1 MAKLKTNKSVRGR
14 IKISKSGKM
23 LRLPSG
29 HGHFRGKK
37 SGKFRRR
44 VRKFVEVSKADE
56 KALRKY
62 LPYSKR

>member
-1 MAKLKTNKSVRGR
+1 MPKLKTNKSVTGR
-14 IKISKSGKM
+14 IKVTKTGKL

-44 VRKFVEVSKADE
+44 VRKYVEVSKADA
-56 KALRKY
+56 KAIRRMM
-62 LPYSKR
+62 PYK

>member
-1 MAKLKTNKSVRGR
+1 MGKLKTNKSVRGR
-14 IKISKSGKM
+14 IKITKSGKL

-44 VRKFVEVSKADE
+44 VRKYVEVSKADE
-56 KALRKY
+56 KAIKKY
-62 LPYSKR
+62 LPYNRK